1 MISVLFSAIWIL
13 ISINLLFLLW
23 LHCGRSYITR
33 YDIDLGI
40 ALFDDL
46 HCSLN
51 MRNFVEELVE

>member
-1 MISVLFSAIWIL
+1 M
-13 ISINLLFLLW
+13 LW
-23 LHCGRSYITR
+23 LHCVRSYITR
-33 YDIDLGI
+33 YDIDLRI

>member
-1 MISVLFSAIWIL
+1 M
-13 ISINLLFLLW
+13 LW

-33 YDIDLGI
+33 YDIDLRI